1 MKKAFLTVLL
11 GTFFLSL
18 LQPAS
23 AMSLPACTTSL
34 PETAAIKPND
44 PLNEKLTREFLA
56 LTPEK
61 YYQLT
66 GKRMSLFQKIS
77 LKLAQQK
84 IKRMKRKGKP
94 VDLVAMSK
102 GVETSDFNLPGFVL
116 GLVLSLLGVLIV
128 YLIDKTDAN
137 MIKWAWIGAGVGAIL
152 ILLTLI
158 L

>member
-1 MKKAFLTVLL
+1 MKKTFLTVLL

-18 LQPAS
+18 LQPAG
-23 AMSLPACTTSL
+23 AMSLPTYAASL
-34 PETAAIKPND
+34 PESAAITPN
-44 PLNEKLTREFLA
+44 PLNEQLTREFLA

-66 GKRMSLFQKIS
+66 GKRMSLSQKIS
-77 LKLAQQK
+77 LKLAQHK
-84 IKRMKRKGKP
+84 VKRMIKKGKP

-102 GVETSDFNLPGFVL
+102 GVDASDFNLPGFVL
-116 GLVLSLLGVLIV
+116 GLVLSVLGVLIV

-152 ILLTLI
+152 ILLVLI